1 MHRCIGKQIISFAFG
16 LYLLDWVVQS
26 GYATIVAGVF
36 TGVLL
41 ANNLALIP
49 FMLFGKRIRTFFA
62 GTWLAKMHK
71 RTITQ
76 VMTA

>member
-1 MHRCIGKQIISFAFG
+1 M
-16 LYLLDWVVQS
+16 DS
-26 GYATIVAGVF
+26 GYAVIVSGVF

-41 ANNLALIP
+41 ANNLALVP
-49 FMLFGKRIRTFFA
+49 FMLYGKRIRTYYA
-62 GTWLAKMHK
+62 GTWLARMHK